1 MFDTRHPEERPVGSV
16 GFGPRYD
23 ENAIQEAAEFV
34 AARHID
40 TRSPEWVAFVWD
52 RIDRATT
59 AALLRGDLTV
69 LQPLREGPCG
79 VGTVGK
85 GRSHGGGARCSQAS
99 NQSAASVATDTA
111 SHTLPVIVLIH
122 RDPMR

>member
-1 MFDTRHPEERPVGSV
+1 MYDTRHPEERPVGSV

-40 TRSPEWVAFVWD
+40 TRSPEWIEFVWD

-59 AALLRGDLTV
+59 AALLRGDRTV
-69 LQPLREGPCG
+69 LQPLREEFTEWIVDSYRDG
-79 VGTVGK
+79 GTFY
-85 GRSHGGGARCSQAS
+85 
-99 NQSAASVATDTA
+99 NE
-111 SHTLPVIVLIH
+111 
-122 RDPMR
+122 MRREL